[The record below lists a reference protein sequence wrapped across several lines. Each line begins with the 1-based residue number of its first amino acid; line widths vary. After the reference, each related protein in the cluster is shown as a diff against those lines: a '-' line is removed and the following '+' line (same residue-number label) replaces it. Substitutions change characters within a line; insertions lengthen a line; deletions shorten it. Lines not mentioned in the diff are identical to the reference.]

1 VEKAPEVAPQPQ
13 KYNHTQFH
21 TVSGTRP
28 KEDEQFISFDNLV
41 KGNEPA
47 KQPNHHVHN
56 NYLLNPNAQHFNTN
70 AGHYSTGHYGNH
82 PQNYYQGPPQY
93 VTMNMN
99 MNVNMNMYPKVMNI
113 NMNPPANN
121 YLNQQQPPQNNNNFA
136 NQFLGQA
143 QPQQVQR

>member
-56 NYLLNPNAQHFNTN
+56 NILTQTLDTILLGITVTIHKIIIKGLPNMSQ
-70 AGHYSTGHYGNH
+70 
-82 PQNYYQGPPQY
+82 
-93 VTMNMN
+93 
-99 MNVNMNMYPKVMNI
+99 
-113 NMNPPANN
+113 
-121 YLNQQQPPQNNNNFA
+121 
-136 NQFLGQA
+136 
-143 QPQQVQR
+143 